1 MIEPVQQ
8 PSTNVDTLQRSPL
21 IASSSRIQPSPSP
34 VSSNRQITSAV
45 QSLVTGTDL
54 DNFDIISCIVNRK
67 SENQPLGVSLST
79 AVSQNRSLS
88 RSVSSARGDDEVT
101 LPIITSVEPGSL
113 AEQSGLRAG
122 DLVLEINGKST
133 TGQTNS
139 TIASWIRSTGNQI
152 EFLVSR
158 EKQKQRAPTS
168 VSSNQQQQDNQI
180 KDQASQIVAATIE
193 AATRTQEQQQPS
205 TSGHV
210 RQLFFLFCI
219 NFFQNFLIFIQ
230 RYREE
235 KVPLYMEHRTF

>member
-1 MIEPVQQ
+1 M
-8 PSTNVDTLQRSPL
+8 
-21 IASSSRIQPSPSP
+21 
-34 VSSNRQITSAV
+34 SSNRQITSAV

-54 DNFDIISCIVNRK
+54 DNFDIISCVVNRK

-133 TGQTNS
+133 TGQSNS

-158 EKQKQRAPTS
+158 EKQKPKLSAAS
-168 VSSNQQQQDNQI
+168 LNQQDNQI
-180 KDQASQIVAATIE
+180 KDQATQIVAATIE
-193 AATRTQEQQQPS
+193 AATRTQEQQQQPTAS
-205 TSGHV
+205 SGHV
-210 RQLFFLFCI
+210 CFFFKLI
-219 NFFQNFLIFIQ
+219 NNRVSII
-230 RYREE
+230 
-235 KVPLYMEHRTF
+235 